1 MKQVP
6 QVVICA
12 GGGGVGKTTTSAA
25 LGLYCAQLGA
35 RVLVVT
41 VDPARRLAAALSIE
55 VGGDIQRAALPGL
68 GLKGTLDVLMPRP
81 EDAME
86 AFADALFS
94 EDAERRATF
103 KNNRIYASLAASL
116 GGIQEFVAVVS
127 VAQASEAGYD
137 VIVID
142 TAPSRHALDF
152 LRYAARLAELLE
164 GKAVG
169 WFADLASR
177 VRTGEPAGRGG
188 LFAWGK
194 RRVEAL
200 LSSVL
205 DVATIED
212 LAGLFGDLAS
222 VRSGVV
228 TLARQTE
235 KLLLGPSSRFV
246 LVGAP
251 TEAAYD
257 DMLHLQQALLGLG
270 KSSDLL
276 ILNRAESHLPDWL
289 EVLSAET
296 LSPSEQ
302 ALFETLRAES
312 AVRAKLGAQYAERLS
327 HSLGAIPLMRLP
339 YFERA
344 SPLDVVLDL
353 AATLSAT
360 PAGVPFPAWLANLA
374 ADKGRT
380 VKAK

>member
-1 MKQVP
+1 MTPMP

-25 LGLYCAQLGA
+25 LGLYWAQLGA

-41 VDPARRLAAALSIE
+41 VDPARRLAAALGIE
-55 VGGDIQRAALPGL
+55 VGGDIQRVSLPGVNAA
-68 GLKGTLDVLMPRP
+68 GTLDVLMPRP

-94 EDAERRATF
+94 EHPERRATF
-103 KNNRIYASLAASL
+103 KSNRIYASLAASL

-127 VAQASEAGYD
+127 VAQAAEAGYD

-152 LRYAARLAELLE
+152 LRYASRLAELLE
-164 GKAVG
+164 GRAVG

-188 LFAWGK
+188 IFAWGK
-194 RRVEAL
+194 RRVEAM

-205 DVATIED
+205 DVTTIED

-222 VRSGVV
+222 VRTGVV
-228 TLARQTE
+228 ALARQAET
-235 KLLLGPSSRFV
+235 LLLGPFSRFV

-257 DMLHLQQALLGLG
+257 DVLHLQRALVGLG
-270 KSSDLL
+270 KEPDLL
-276 ILNRAESHLPDWL
+276 ILNRAESGTPAWL
-289 EVLSAET
+289 AALGEET
-296 LSPSEQ
+296 LSPSEH
-302 ALFETLRAES
+302 ALLETLSAES
-312 AVRAKLGAQYAERLS
+312 DVRTALGASFAQRFS
-327 HSLGAIPLMRLP
+327 HKLGAIPLLRLP
-339 YFERA
+339 YFERG
-344 SPLDVVLDL
+344 SPLEVVLDL
-353 AATLSAT
+353 AEALSAT
-360 PAGVPFPAWLANLA
+360 PADSPLAGWHKGLA
-374 ADKGRT
+374 INAERT
-380 VKAK
+380 SPTK